1 MVSIWAEVMIP
12 AGDGAGQTIST
23 VPEAPGTGGCSGS
36 SASLNADGLLL
47 VLGLLSKDSGNSL
60 GQDLRHSVIWW
71 SGQFRKTVVFLCFT

>member
-36 SASLNADGLLL
+36 SASLSSDGSCLFWAYYL
-47 VLGLLSKDSGNSL
+47 KI
-60 GQDLRHSVIWW
+60 QE
-71 SGQFRKTVVFLCFT
+71 TP